1 MEFSVVCQVC
11 KSSVDSFTQSIRFL
25 ILPDSTVTERESI
38 ELSCGCTVDFPEWRI
53 DMDSGICQIYNFA
66 ETLYITFYDEEM
78 LNEEED

>member
-11 KSSVDSFTQSIRFL
+11 KSNVDSFTQSIRFL

-53 DMDSGICQIYNFA
+53 DIKTGFCEIYNFA
-66 ETLYITFYDEEM
+66 ETHYITFYDEEM
-78 LNEEED
+78 LSEEED